1 MRDFFF
7 LYFLILIASLCQSRS
22 PHKLVDLVL
31 KLAIE
36 GSQSFEQSLD
46 VEKPINDRV
55 VLHRLSLKLKRY
67 KDSQELAILQKKIIL
82 HL

>member
-7 LYFLILIASLCQSRS
+7 LYFLILIASLCQSRC
-22 PHKLVDLVL
+22 PHELVDLVL

-55 VLHRLSLKLKRY
+55 VLHRLSFKLKRH